1 MSERTTIGGTV
12 YESVGSTSSTLLL
25 KCNGTARIQWG
36 SKLIDLI
43 KNGKIASSSDQEQIF
58 IVSDESEMESDGVY
72 VVNTE
77 DATQLWIC
85 KDRAKY
91 NLTGADLYISAN
103 KKQDIT
109 VEQKHQAL
117 QNIGMYYNTLEDVEK
132 SKIQNGLVYV
142 MDTKNLYTIKNGIV
156 EEFEAKVKTVTVEKE
171 EETGEIINSSVQIVL
186 SVLDEEYLILADQR
200 ITANYSIHVKNHAQI
215 GSEGATA
222 SKGYRLYIDGDI
234 SYLDVDKIRVRR
246 GLSIPDYIEVT
257 HSDLKY
263 MVENG
268 VMEPHQWYLITDF
281 QNHWKLPANSIQF
294 NRPILVR
301 ALTGS
306 SFYKEGQL
314 FKDRRVS
321 IQYDYSYNEP
331 VKVLVNSTEQ
341 APQEPE
347 EQIETVEEEVQNPV
361 TEIKARGRIIWMKDN
376 NGNEANFDFLD
387 YTDYKGQPLTTLHAS
402 DEDVTLDASVFPRTS
417 YNNKFTVNNPKGTI
431 LKNGLIDD
439 TDASILNF
447 QFDDTANLEDLKEQ
461 NTLPRMNMHDNN
473 VVCNNF
479 TLTGN
484 CSQFSN
490 NTIIS
495 ANNVSFG
502 NVATNSSFGNL
513 YNCQFL
519 CTLENCK
526 FNDVTNGY
534 FYGDLQTLTVNSNII
549 LAEPFEFNES
559 NSPIIYQRGVV
570 KEVIFSNNQ
579 FQLIS
584 GLEQTF
590 FRGMIIMYS
599 GVSPVPA
606 GWAICDGSTHTYNNI
621 TTTTPNLV
629 NRFIKAVATA
639 DEIGEVNNPDLN
651 TSNELT
657 LQSKHLPGNI
667 YYGGDADGQEDHDQD
682 TSFLLTGD
690 NNDFKKFS
698 NTPIKIEPNY
708 YSLIFIMKL

>member
-1 MSERTTIGGTV
+1 MSERTTIGGTA
-12 YESVGSTSSTLLL
+12 YASVGSTSSSLLL

-36 SKLIDLI
+36 NKLIDLI
-43 KNGKIASSSDQEQIF
+43 KNGKIASASDQEHIF
-58 IVSDESEMESDGVY
+58 IVSDESEVESDGVY
-72 VVNTE
+72 VVDTE
-77 DATQLWIC
+77 DTPSLWVS
-85 KDRAKY
+85 KDGTKY
-91 NLTGADLYISAN
+91 NLTGAELYISAS

-117 QNIGMYYNTLEDVEK
+117 ENIGMYYNTLEEVEK
-132 SKIQNGLVYV
+132 SGIKNGLVYV
-142 MDTKNLYTIKNGIV
+142 MDTKNLYTIKDGIV

-171 EETGEIINSSVQIVL
+171 DEVGEVINSSVQIVL
-186 SVLDEEYLILADQR
+186 SVLDEEYLVLADQR

-222 SKGYRLYIDGDI
+222 SKGYRLYIDGDV

-331 VKVLVNSTEQ
+331 VKVLVQNQGTEQ
-341 APQEPE
+341 ESQPE
-347 EQIETVEEEVQNPV
+347 EAIEEEQTPV
-361 TEIKARGRIIWMKDN
+361 VEIKARGRITWMKDN

-387 YTDYKGQPLTTLHAS
+387 YTDYKGNPLTVLHAS
-402 DEDVTLDASVFPRTS
+402 DEDLTLDASVFPRAS
-417 YNNKFTVNNPKGTI
+417 YNNKFTVNNLKGTV
-431 LKNGLIDD
+431 LKDGLIDD
-439 TDASILNF
+439 TDTSIISF
-447 QFDDTANLEDLKEQ
+447 QYNDTKNLEDVKDYE
-461 NTLPRMNMHDNN
+461 TVPRMVMHDN
-473 VVCNNF
+473 VVICDNF
-479 TLTGN
+479 TLTEN
-484 CSQFSN
+484 CSQFYN
-490 NTIIS
+490 NTILY

-502 NVATNSSFGNL
+502 NLARNSSFGNL
-513 YNCQFL
+513 HNCQFL
-519 CTLENCK
+519 CTLESCK
-526 FNDVTNGY
+526 FNNITNGSFY
-534 FYGDLQTLTVNSNII
+534 YGDLQTLTVNSNII
-549 LAEPFEFNES
+549 LNEPFEFNS
-559 NSPIIYQRGVV
+559 QNSPVIYQLGIV
-570 KEVIFSNNQ
+570 KEVVFQDNA

-599 GVSPVPA
+599 GTAQIPS
-606 GWAICDGSTHTYNNI
+606 GWGVCDGTTYTYNNV

-639 DEIGEVNNPDLN
+639 GEVGAVDNPDLN
-651 TSNELT
+651 DKNEFV
-657 LQSKHLPGNI
+657 LQSKHLPNNI
-667 YYGGDADGQEDHDQD
+667 YYGGNANEEKDHDED

-690 NNDFKKFS
+690 NNDFQKFS